1 MERIVKIFFILILA
15 VCPCLQAFGDT
26 AQTQTRMATTADC
39 IKTFPVGFEKLY
51 YLTLAGMNQYNYK
64 IKEMQTKSGFIIFTD
79 NNNKTFL
86 ASIIYVSSTKSMLK
100 LTPCDNTYNFTV
112 HTPTNMFNYIEAN
125 QLKSF

>member
-1 MERIVKIFFILILA
+1 M
-15 VCPCLQAFGDT
+15 QAFGDT
-26 AQTQTRMATTADC
+26 TQTQTKMATTTDC
-39 IKTFPVGFEKLY
+39 IKTFPIGFEKLY
-51 YLTLAGMNQYNYK
+51 YLTLAGINQYNYK

-100 LTPCDNTYNFTV
+100 LTPCDNTYNFTI

-125 QLKSF
+125 QLKTF

>member
-1 MERIVKIFFILILA
+1 MERIIKVFFILVLA
-15 VCPCLQAFGDT
+15 VCPWMQAFGDT
-26 AQTQTRMATTADC
+26 AQTQTRMATTTDC
-39 IKTFPVGFEKLY
+39 IRTFPVGFEKLY
-51 YLTLAGMNQYNYK
+51 YLALAGMNQYNYK